1 MDRFISVAVLRLS
14 ELFSDAYR
22 FHLPW
27 FQRAYAWREEHV
39 GRLLADIMQAM
50 AGPRA
55 RYFLGDLCV
64 AKVGGQPDAALID
77 GQQRLITLTIL
88 FALLRDLAGEGT
100 ERSAAQALIRE
111 PSGSGETEAYRITP
125 QPGVTEFFRR
135 YVQASG
141 GALAEPPEDLMS
153 LPESERYILWN
164 RNHLREMLGVHT
176 PTAEARQNLTR
187 FLLEHCHVVVRA
199 VEDENEAWNILS
211 TQEETG
217 LAHHSSERTKV
228 SLIAAM
234 PRAEQ
239 EEAGLIYEECQRL
252 VGAEQLIAL
261 LGHVRLLKR
270 RKRTV
275 HPVEKDLLQLF
286 GLNRAGLAFLME
298 HLHPRAM
305 RLAEIR
311 SRLIA
316 GCPARV
322 DVSRSLQTLLW
333 LDRDFWVPAALHWLD
348 TRKPAHQETA
358 LFFRR
363 LDRLAWVL
371 KLASQDP
378 TDQEKCFIRLINEID
393 QHDSVDRIPALQISE
408 ALKKRMAAN
417 LRDKTFYKKQFSGL
431 VLRRISRNLGSDP
444 GPIDG
449 DNVTIEHVLPL
460 KAKAEAWG
468 HTFRTEADIREH
480 AHRIGNLVYLSHHEN
495 LRAGTMDYRSKRK
508 ILKRSGFPLTR
519 LAARDFPDWTP
530 DSIRLRTEAL
540 IGALVSD
547 WQIAV

>member
-50 AGPRA
+50 AGPKH

-64 AKVGGQPDAALID
+64 AKAEGRPDAALID

-88 FALLRDLAGEGT
+88 FALLRDLATEG

-111 PSGSGETEAYRITP
+111 PAGGEEAETYRITP
-125 QPGVTEFFRR
+125 QPGVADFFRR

-141 GALAEPPEDLMS
+141 GALTEPQDDLMS
-153 LPESERYILWN
+153 LPESERYVLWN
-164 RNHLREMLGVHT
+164 RNHLREMLGVHAPT
-176 PTAEARQNLTR
+176 PEARQSLTR

-252 VGAEQLIAL
+252 VGTDQLIAL
-261 LGHVRLLKR
+261 LGHIRILKR
-270 RKRTV
+270 RRRTV

-286 GLNRAGLAFLME
+286 SLNRAGLGFLKE
-298 HLHPRAM
+298 QVHPRAV

-333 LDRDFWVPAALHWLD
+333 LDRDFWVPPALHWLD
-348 TRKPAHQETA
+348 TRKPAHPETA

-363 LDRLAWVL
+363 LERLAWVL

-378 TDQEKCFIRLINEID
+378 TDQEKCFIRLVNEID

-408 ALKKRMAAN
+408 ALRTRMSAT
-417 LRDKTFYKKQFSGL
+417 LRDRTFYKKQLSGL

-444 GPIDG
+444 GPVDG
-449 DNVTIEHVLPL
+449 DKVTIEHVLPL
-460 KAKAEAWG
+460 RAKAEAWG
-468 HTFRTEADIREH
+468 HTFRTEADVKEH
-480 AHRIGNLVYLSHHEN
+480 AHRLGNLVYLTHHEN

-508 ILKRSGFPLTR
+508 ILKRSGFLLTK
-519 LAARDFPDWTP
+519 LAARDVSDWTP
-530 DSIRLRTEAL
+530 DSIRMRTEAL
-540 IGALVSD
+540 IGSLVSD